1 MVDVDFEFMGK
12 FADLNEEA
20 RKRYMMIC
28 NDVLKSADY
37 LLDGS
42 DFEVCIIFADND
54 VIQEINKEYRA
65 WTSLRMY
72 CLFPSLICVT
82 EKDILTKNF
91 FVRKQARLFWAILL
105 YLWTRLASRQK
116 SMGTIKS
123 GKLRF

>member
-54 VIQEINKEYRA
+54 VIQEINKEYRGMDKP
-65 WTSLRMY
+65 TDVLS
-72 CLFPSLICVT
+72 FPSLICVT
-82 EKDILTKNF
+82 EKDILTKTSLSGN
-91 FVRKQARLFWAILL
+91 RQGFWAILL